1 MPETGGYHIYVHL
14 DDGDVTS
21 PVAGDRKAESA
32 FVKSYG
38 ERTEASFEK
47 GLKGLVSFS
56 AIKNTAQ
63 KIVTVQTS
71 TINLRTGASE
81 YEQRVQK
88 VTDSVFEGIGT
99 AGALAV
105 GAATG
110 NLPLVAITVATSL
123 FDKLF
128 GVIRRQIEINYKRNV
143 EDVSI
148 RMANVRAGAG
158 GRRMSDQ

>member
-14 DDGDVTS
+14 DGGDATS
-21 PVAGDRKAESA
+21 PIAGDRTAESA
-32 FVKSYG
+32 SVSYG
-38 ERTEASFEK
+38 EKTEARFEK
-47 GLKGLVSFS
+47 GLKKLVSFS

-63 KIVTVQTS
+63 KIVNVQTS

-88 VTDSVFEGIGT
+88 VTNGVFDGIGT

-128 GVIRRQIEINYKRNV
+128 GVIQRQTEINYKRDV
-143 EDVSI
+143 ENVSI

-158 GRRMSDQ
+158 GRRLSDQ